1 MPSTFVLVAGHAA
14 SGKTRVGKHLA
25 RGLPCCC
32 YLDKDTLSEL
42 FADRLLLALGQ
53 PAGDRDSQIYQCEVR
68 PLEYQSLLAAGLE
81 VAEISPA
88 VVLSAPFIHQLTD
101 GDWMEALQRELSA
114 RQLRLRVVWVSCD
127 KSSLH
132 RRMIERGSPRDRAK
146 LVDWPDYNASLD
158 EQFHERILGEC
169 FVFRNSDNSPHA
181 AEMER
186 LLRYIAGSL
195 PGDPSFE

>member
-1 MPSTFVLVAGHAA
+1 MPSTFVLVAGYAA

-81 VAEISPA
+81 AAEISPA

-101 GDWMEALQRELSA
+101 GEWMAALHRDVSA

-127 KSSLH
+127 RASLH
-132 RRMIERGSPRDRAK
+132 RRMIERGSPRDRTK
-146 LVDWPDYNASLD
+146 LADWPAYSASLD
-158 EQFHERILGEC
+158 EQFHERILGEY
-169 FVFRNSDNSPHA
+169 FVFHNSDNSLHD

-186 LLRYIAGSL
+186 LLRYIASPL
-195 PGDPSFE
+195 PGDSPFG